1 MVPCAERRH
10 LILKSP
16 SMQGNFLSD
25 IRKLAE
31 EVCERENCYLY
42 DLEMVGAGSAR
53 VLRVT
58 IDKDVTPENPG
69 GVSVEDCSNVSRAMN
84 LRLDVEDVIP
94 GGQYQLEVSSP
105 GLERVLKESR
115 HYKGAL
121 NKPISVKSFAP
132 IAQFNTDLP
141 IELQKAKQIQ
151 GPLLS
156 YDDKGIKVG
165 YQPAVKK
172 GAEPMPQVEVFVPY
186 ESVTKAHV
194 VFQFEE
200 KQKPGKPGHKAWQ
213 PKNSAALAADE
224 SDGEAVVTPNRVGT
238 QK

>member
-1 MVPCAERRH
+1 
-10 LILKSP
+10 
-16 SMQGNFLSD
+16 MQGSFLSEL
-25 IRKLAE
+25 RKLAE
-31 EVCERENCYLY
+31 EVSAREGCYLY
-42 DLEMVGAGSAR
+42 DLEMIGAGNAR

-58 IDKDVTPENPG
+58 IDKDATPEVPG
-69 GVSVEDCSNVSRAMN
+69 GVSVEDCTNVSRAMN

-115 HYKGAL
+115 HYQGAI

-132 IAQFNTDLP
+132 IAQFNSDLP

-165 YQPAVKK
+165 YAPAVKK
-172 GAEPMPQVEVFVPY
+172 GAEPLPQVEVFVPY

-194 VFQFEE
+194 VFEFEE
-200 KQKPGKPGHKAWQ
+200 KQKPGKPGQKSPQKAGQ
-213 PKNSAALAADE
+213 
-224 SDGEAVVTPNRVGT
+224 